1 MADGGKQAA
10 RPTARAAP
18 AARMP
23 ARAPTPALVPA
34 AAVSTLGNAT
44 GLAGLGGPFTVAT
57 GVTAPGGRPSARAAA
72 RADRIEFRSAEP
84 PPSLVRHELAHVAQ
98 ARQPGAG
105 TAWSRASL
113 EAEASRAAST
123 VGAFTVRGRHAGG
136 WLYDDPPRRGAA
148 DLRRELV
155 LSHLYVVHVNEALDI
170 LRDNARPDH
179 MAALRAGYGP
189 SFFADLLS
197 AFDDTNWGRARGYL
211 GNQLTL
217 AEIIQTHTGLL
228 IQDLGGIMDALQRWP
243 DDDVLRMIEDDAA
256 SASLLAPASA
266 PGTDPLASALTPPP
280 ARASWHEVQA
290 ALAGALT
297 ADEQYRATQLLFT
310 KAERARSTRPPTAG
324 RPADAIASLRVGY
337 AYSRIEAA
345 EAADRPRDAFLAVA
359 DLNAAQR
366 AQLLPRLNARS
377 TWPNLGAVIAD
388 LRGIA
393 AERDDAAALERALS
407 RGAGGTGEI
416 SPAMLEHAAG
426 RAGEMIRQARA
437 RVQLPPASLTPEALA
452 QYNAEVAA
460 LEARFHSHVL
470 LQSLYFASH
479 ETADATYAALGVPP
493 HLAAQFTVN
502 RVTTFAELLAFLRRI
517 PPAHRLDVTQS
528 LWYQTKLTQVMG
540 LSPSPAQTEVLCA
553 ALYEGNEALV
563 DSEPGREMQA
573 VLDSYDLERAWEAR
587 DRTRMWTMLLR
598 MSPERRARLAG
609 HRRMVSSGIPA
620 GSTPTVTPLLDR
632 LAAGNA
638 DAILAASQ
646 IRRALAGEAETLL
659 RQEATRLTV
668 RNGRPT
674 IVMGDPRAYI
684 ELVSRDPAA
693 QADLRRGMVLARRA
707 EADSTLVLTAAEQVQ
722 ADRYRSLLAAVDQID
737 DHELRESLRNVALGE
752 PDLTG
757 AAGAGNDPT
766 AEAHY
771 LHFRL
776 EDRLA
781 ALRPGAS
788 SATDLISWAG
798 PSVDEHATRFRVLYE
813 RRRRA
818 GFGRDDL
825 IELADLYYRT
835 MQALD
840 VFAPANRAFASTAAM
855 MVAAV
860 AGTVVVTALSGG
872 TLGPV
877 AVAATAAF
885 VGGAAAG
892 LTGYAIRGEST
903 TAEVL
908 TDVATGTVEGAVA
921 IASAALAAR
930 LVHGAAAGRAAGQA
944 ARLAG
949 GGAVR
954 AATGGAGAT
963 IAEGIIDGAIGGA
976 AGELFQTA
984 IDEATWNRGVA
995 AAIAALL
1002 AGVAR
1007 GAAMGAAGGLVGGLI
1022 GHAIS
1027 KVAATLGSAETR
1039 SLQTLLEAATLP
1051 HPERLSAEALTAIQA
1066 ANRLARAGDID
1077 GAQAALR
1084 AVSGLAS
1091 ADADALESAMRRMH
1105 ILRSAADIGEQD
1117 AAALMRRFTEL
1128 DEAEFLRRAP
1138 NRDAHAVVDFEG
1150 GAPHVYVRRGS
1161 PPAAVREEIEH
1172 LLQWHGD
1179 PLMRARMAEVAGV
1192 TEAGWRGMAPVERAR
1207 IARETLIVE
1216 GDAQRRIMARVEGR
1230 GVGGDALANA
1240 EWLAAEEALFDI
1252 NRRIGELDA
1261 ALANPATLD
1270 ARALRLDGPN
1280 PPRFYASTPQAVA
1293 VSDSAAA
1300 AATRQRF
1307 VGTRRVLNRPD
1318 GTVDEDLVRE
1328 LQTAGYVIHR
1338 RDGRVLRVQRPPN
1351 QRAADLPHLAL
1362 GADGALIEGRAGFR
1376 GHEDMR
1382 ADAELAWSA
1391 RQEGLVRLRA
1401 DVAANR
1407 LAGEELARARR
1418 LLDSRFGAFLDGL
1431 VNGGSMNAGD
1441 AGLLLGWAP
1450 LVDDLAQRMSK
1461 APGELRA
1468 VAELPRTASGMTDGA
1483 LSSFRRTLRGEV
1495 ADFIHA
1501 VPDGAERMRALRSLL
1516 DLAPDNRTR
1525 GELFTA
1531 FRQRQWAQA
1540 GGTTRV
1546 MGADGN
1552 AVSPTFDFPEFGTS
1566 GRRTADDLVDFA
1578 VGNGRLPPGRYAI
1591 EDKTGA
1597 GAFSLAQAQDYA
1609 RTAAPRRGL
1618 RRSPTAAA
1626 DSDFTGL
1633 VYVFS
1638 SSTEADNALRLMRN
1652 DPLVSAALGRSP
1664 GGIHVAHYDDLG
1676 GLNFLT
1682 TVATTPH

>member
-1 MADGGKQAA
+1 MADGGKQPARTPA
-10 RPTARAAP
+10 RPAPVARASVPAAAP
-18 AARMP
+18 AAAHGTGSIGNLGLQQAMP
-23 ARAPTPALVPA
+23 A
-34 AAVSTLGNAT
+34 
-44 GLAGLGGPFTVAT
+44 GPIAITIGVA
-57 GVTAPGGRPSARAAA
+57 APGGRPSARAAA

-98 ARQPGAG
+98 ARQPGPGAPWGSAALESEAG
-105 TAWSRASL
+105 AV
-113 EAEASRAAST
+113 AASSGP
-123 VGAFTVRGRHAGG
+123 VAVRGRHAGG

-148 DLRRELV
+148 DLRRELGLADPYV
-155 LSHLYVVHVNEALDI
+155 LQVNEALGI
-170 LRDNARPDH
+170 LSDNARPDH
-179 MAALRAGYGP
+179 MAALRASYGP
-189 SFFADLLS
+189 SFFADLRR
-197 AFDDTNWGRARGYL
+197 AFNDTQWGRARGYL

-217 AEIIQTHTGLL
+217 AEIIETHTGLL
-228 IQDLGGIMDALQRWP
+228 IQDVGGIMDALQRWP
-243 DDDVLRMIEDDAA
+243 DDDVLRMIEDEAA
-256 SASLLAPASA
+256 NASLPAPA
-266 PGTDPLASALTPPP
+266 PGSDPAATALTPAP
-280 ARASWHEVQA
+280 ARASWHAVQS

-297 ADEQYRATQLLFT
+297 ADEQYRATQLMFT
-310 KAERARSTRPPTAG
+310 KAERARGTRPPTAG
-324 RPADAIASLRVGY
+324 RPADAVATLRVGY

-345 EAADRPRDAFLAVA
+345 EAANRPRDAFLALA

-366 AQLLPRLNARS
+366 TQVLVRLNARS
-377 TWPNLGAVIAD
+377 NWPNLGAVIAD

-407 RGAGGTGEI
+407 RGASGTGEI

-437 RVQLPPASLTPEALA
+437 RVRLPPASLAPEALA
-452 QYNAEVAA
+452 QYNAEVTA
-460 LEARFHSHVL
+460 LEARFHSQTL

-479 ETADATYAALGVPP
+479 ETADATYTALGVPA
-493 HLAAQFTVN
+493 HLAAQFTIN
-502 RVTTFAELLAFLRRI
+502 RVSNFTELLAFLRRI
-517 PPAHRLDVTQS
+517 PPAHRLEVTQS
-528 LWYQTKLTQVMG
+528 VWYQAKVTQVMSI
-540 LSPSPAQTEVLCA
+540 SPDPAQSEVLCA
-553 ALYEGNEALV
+553 ALYEGNETLAA
-563 DSEPGREMQA
+563 SEPGREMRA
-573 VLDSYDLERAWEAR
+573 VLDSYDIKRAWEAR
-587 DRTRMWTMLLR
+587 DRTRMWTLLSR
-598 MSPERRARLAG
+598 MPAERRTRLAG
-609 HRRMVSSGIPA
+609 HRRMTA
-620 GSTPTVTPLLDR
+620 LL
-632 LAAGNA
+632 ATMHGGNTEA
-638 DAILAASQ
+638 MAAASQ
-646 IRRALAGEAETLL
+646 LQRGLAGEADALL
-659 RQEATRLTV
+659 RQEAIHLVV

-674 IVMGDPRAYI
+674 FVIGDARAYI
-684 ELVSRDPAA
+684 ELINRDPAA

-707 EADSTLVLTAAEQVQ
+707 QDDPALVLSVPEQAL
-722 ADRYRSLLAAVDQID
+722 ADRYRGLLEALAQID
-737 DHELRESLRNVALGE
+737 DHELKESLRNVAFGE
-752 PDLTG
+752 PDLTST
-757 AAGAGNDPT
+757 AGGGNDPT
-766 AEAHY
+766 SEAHY
-771 LHFRL
+771 LHLRL
-776 EDRLA
+776 EDRLTA
-781 ALRPGAS
+781 LRPGASSGTRRASGTALRPGAS

-798 PSVDEHATRFRVLYE
+798 PAVDEHATRFRLLYE

-818 GFGRDDL
+818 GFGSADL
-825 IELADLYYRT
+825 IELADLYYRA

-840 VFAPANRAFASTAAM
+840 AFAPANRAFASTAAM

-930 LVHGAAAGRAAGQA
+930 LVHGATAGRAAGQA
-944 ARLAG
+944 ARAAS

-954 AATGGAGAT
+954 AATGGAGAA

-1051 HPERLSAEALTAIQA
+1051 HPERLSVEALTAIQA

-1084 AVSGLAS
+1084 AVTGLAS
-1091 ADADALESAMRRMH
+1091 ADAEALESAMRRMH

-1128 DEAEFLRRAP
+1128 DDSEFLRRAP
-1138 NRDAHAVVDFEG
+1138 NRDAHAVVNFEG

-1192 TEAGWRGMAPVERAR
+1192 TEAGWRGMAPAERAR
-1207 IARETLIVE
+1207 VAREALIVE
-1216 GDAQRRIMARVEGR
+1216 ADAQRRIMGRVEGR
-1230 GVGGDALANA
+1230 GASGDALANA

-1252 NRRIGELDA
+1252 NRRIGDLDA

-1307 VGTRRVLNRPD
+1307 VGTRRTLNRPD

-1376 GHEDMR
+1376 SHEDMR
-1382 ADAELAWSA
+1382 ADAELAWRA
-1391 RQEGLVRLRA
+1391 RQEGVVRLRA

-1407 LAGEELARARR
+1407 LAGDELARARR
-1418 LLDSRFGAFLDGL
+1418 LLDSRFGTFLDGL
-1431 VNGGSMNAGD
+1431 INGGSMNAGD

-1450 LVDDLAQRMSK
+1450 LVDELAQRMSK
-1461 APGELRA
+1461 APGDLRA
-1468 VAELPRTASGMTDGA
+1468 VAALPRTAGGMTDGA

-1501 VPDGAERMRALRSLL
+1501 VPDGAERMRALQYLL

-1552 AVSPTFDFPEFGTS
+1552 PVSPTFDFPEFGTS

-1578 VGNGRLPPGRYAI
+1578 VGNGHLPPGRYAI
-1591 EDKTGA
+1591 EDKFGD
-1597 GAFSLAQAQDYA
+1597 AFDPAQARDYA
-1609 RTAAPRRGL
+1609 RTWVPGRGL
-1618 RRSPTAAA
+1618 RRSPNG
-1626 DSDFTGL
+1626 SEPDFTGL

-1638 SSTEADNALRLMRN
+1638 SSAKANDALRLMRN

-1664 GGIHVAHYDDLG
+1664 GGIHVAHYEPG
-1676 GLNFLT
+1676 GALRFST
-1682 TVATTPH
+1682 TVTTTPR